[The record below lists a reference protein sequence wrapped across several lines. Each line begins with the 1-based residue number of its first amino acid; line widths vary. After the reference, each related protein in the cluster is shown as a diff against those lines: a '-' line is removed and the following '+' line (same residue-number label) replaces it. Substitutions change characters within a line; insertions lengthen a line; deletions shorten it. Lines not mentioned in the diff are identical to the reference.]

1 MLLNSIFITDFIY
14 SNIVFFDGSQW
25 VTPRTFLLKG
35 TMREALLQSGEIIQK
50 NIKVSDLVNFKS
62 FKRINAMMNLDESQE
77 LDISLLIQ

>member
-1 MLLNSIFITDFIY
+1 
-14 SNIVFFDGSQW
+14 
-25 VTPRTFLLKG
+25 
-35 TMREALLQSGEIIQK
+35 MREALLQSGEIIQK